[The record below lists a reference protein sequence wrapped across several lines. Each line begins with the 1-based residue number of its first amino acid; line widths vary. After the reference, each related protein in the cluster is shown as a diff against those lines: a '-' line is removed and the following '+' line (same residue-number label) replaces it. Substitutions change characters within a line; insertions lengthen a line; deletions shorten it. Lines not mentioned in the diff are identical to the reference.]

1 MQKPLDDNLE
11 NFLPYLQSEI
21 AAKGFLNAS
30 LKTIFLSYINQITK
44 DNRFITHTNTT
55 DRQVL
60 YVERSEE
67 ALMLRFKYFLENNEY
82 LEVEFIITNTHIK
95 LIYAE
100 SPELHLLYDSETPIC
115 LDVVQFIKSTN
126 EYGISLANLISSL
139 FQTLLSNDPQL
150 NIKEVLN
157 QTNLF
162 DKITNANDELD
173 KGAYDFYTRQN
184 QANIWIF

>member
-11 NFLPYLQSEI
+11 KFLPYLQSEI
-21 AAKGFLNAS
+21 AAKGLLNTS
-30 LKTIFLSYINQITK
+30 LKTIVLSYINRITK
-44 DNRFITHTNTT
+44 DNRFITYTNAT

-67 ALMLRFKYFLENNEY
+67 VLMLRFKYFIENNEY
-82 LEVEFIITNTHIK
+82 LEVELIITDMYIK

-100 SPELHLLYDSETPIC
+100 SPEFHLLYDSEIPIC
-115 LDVVQFIKSTN
+115 LDALQFIKSTN
-126 EYGISLANLISSL
+126 EYGTSLASLISSF

-162 DKITNANDELD
+162 DKISNANDELD
-173 KGAYDFYTRQN
+173 KGAHDFYTRQN